1 MKKTALLALIGALM
15 VALVAGA
22 AVAKPGSGNSGSGSD
37 NSGKK
42 KVTYVFHGAVTALTQ
57 AVTDPNTGLPI
68 PDPNTGLPV
77 EDSVTVDVKQG
88 NKAART
94 FVAANGNP
102 QTFKVDANTEVNESE
117 DATLADVVV
126 GDRVKV
132 QVKAPPSA
140 TALTARQLQ
149 VKNEDDS

>member
-1 MKKTALLALIGALM
+1 MKKTALLALIGALV
-15 VALVAGA
+15 VALVAGT
-22 AVAKPGSGNSGSGSD
+22 AVAKPGSD

-42 KVTYVFHGAVTALTQ
+42 KVTYVFHGTVTALTQ